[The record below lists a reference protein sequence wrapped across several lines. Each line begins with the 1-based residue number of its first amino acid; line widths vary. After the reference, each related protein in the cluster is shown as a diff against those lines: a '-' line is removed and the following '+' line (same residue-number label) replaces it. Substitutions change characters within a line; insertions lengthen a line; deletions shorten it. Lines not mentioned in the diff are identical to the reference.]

1 MKSINDRTILGCYK
15 AFLLISVTTN
25 LTEKENGEP
34 TVRIPKKQAF
44 QIDLLHTFEYSAF
57 LARTIRIMSDREKFE
72 PRLFEMSHESKF
84 CVYALE

>member
-1 MKSINDRTILGCYK
+1 MESINDRTILGCYK
-15 AFLLISVTTN
+15 AFLLLSVTT
-25 LTEKENGEP
+25 TEKENGEP
-34 TVRIPKKQAF
+34 IVRIPKKQAF
-44 QIDLLHTFEYSAF
+44 QIDLLHTFEYAAF